1 MGTQE
6 GGRDWVAVANDLLTK
21 CNINLQA
28 EKLTDCNSNVFISL
42 YENILGEKVP
52 DFIAIPRSQED
63 DAHNVQSVIDSLS
76 LDYLQISLSH
86 ITGENIVRGD
96 HESIKNLLEIFDG
109 LLEYLNEEIQEDL
122 QNGVVPREDVN
133 ERIPDG
139 SKELGT
145 CEVRVQRD
153 SELEGACSSS
163 NGLSSD
169 HGPSEATEVGV
180 PASTGVP
187 AQEVESMEHHPN
199 AESSE
204 GPREAAEVVSAPL
217 CVSAEEAGGSP
228 ASPKSSEAPTPSG
241 QPTDQDTDAPMHTAI
256 ALQPAIQ
263 SDAPHRA
270 PANQAPATA
279 SQIQEQPAE
288 QDGASA
294 SETGRLRAGKIV
306 NNGLSSPQVSPS
318 PAHSERSGRQRSRT
332 DVEGETLEPTRGGLH
347 RVLFRTQP
355 DVLFLKLQEEIATT
369 TPSPPDTDEDQEE
382 EISRHR
388 FRRADQKFN
397 EEEEKE
403 EGLPESL
410 SQRREKNKKAE
421 KELHLIADKLS
432 HRIEVLDQ
440 MLKRVL
446 DESGESSEV
455 KEDDDLCPSNGI
467 VKSHRTSRH
476 SEFPRSERDRRAH
489 TETEAR
495 TPEGRLQRNATPDRT
510 SGREARHQTS
520 ARKHR
525 RTLLNQLYE
534 EELRRYEQ
542 EELDRVRVRAQ
553 EAEREYRE
561 AILRDA
567 SRNTRSSPAKMKAQ
581 HKTERLSRT
590 RQETVQPAKETQ
602 MLPLLLDELPH
613 LHISPQALGEMWQK
627 QLQHMER
634 LTAVSS
640 PHSRRRSKLTGE
652 LEEAQRKHDLLQA
665 LVQKQQAHRSHL
677 RDFKEQSQQQR
688 SAHTRLRD
696 QRQQVARATR
706 YHQEFHVQHRA
717 RLMKARTKEE
727 RMFRQ
732 LFEEGLELQKMRL
745 REQRA
750 LAKEQQLEEQRRQ
763 MEKFTSME
771 NYYKDQ
777 FSLLAEKV
785 EEERQEN
792 HIRKRAQEKAL
803 MKMKRDL
810 RARME
815 REIRELQ
822 KIIVQNEEDDHFKA
836 QDLQRLRGRIQLA
849 SFQNQTSYL
858 H

>member
-28 EKLTDCNSNVFISL
+28 QKLTDCNSNVFISL
-42 YENILGEKVP
+42 YESILGEKVP

-122 QNGVVPREDVN
+122 QNGVVLCEDVN
-133 ERIPDG
+133 ERVPDG

-145 CEVRVQRD
+145 CDVRVQQD
-153 SELEGACSSS
+153 SGQEGACSSS
-163 NGLSSD
+163 NGVSSD
-169 HGPSEATEVGV
+169 HGPSEAPEVGV
-180 PASTGVP
+180 PACTG
-187 AQEVESMEHHPN
+187 AEVESVGHHPN
-199 AESSE
+199 AESLE
-204 GPREAAEVVSAPL
+204 GPREGAAVVSALP

-228 ASPKSSEAPTPSG
+228 ASPKTSEAPTPSG
-241 QPTDQDTDAPMHTAI
+241 QPSDQDTSAPMHTAI
-256 ALQPAIQ
+256 ALQPALQ

-270 PANQAPATA
+270 PAGQN
-279 SQIQEQPAE
+279 QEQPAE
-288 QDGASA
+288 QDATVA
-294 SETGRLRAGKIV
+294 SETDRTRPGRNV
-306 NNGLSSPQVSPS
+306 NNGLSSPQVSQS
-318 PAHSERSGRQRSRT
+318 PAHSDGSDRQRSRA
-332 DVEGETLEPTRGGLH
+332 DVEGETLEPTRGGPH

-382 EISRHR
+382 ESSRR
-388 FRRADQKFN
+388 PSQRAARRFN
-397 EEEEKE
+397 EEEEDK
-403 EGLPESL
+403 GFPESL
-410 SQRREKNKKAE
+410 SHRREKNKKAE
-421 KELHLIADKLS
+421 KELHLIAEKLS

-455 KEDDDLCPSNGI
+455 KGDEESCRSNGI
-467 VKSHRTSRH
+467 LESHKSPRQH
-476 SEFPRSERDRRAH
+476 SEFPHAERDRRDH
-489 TETEAR
+489 TEADAR
-495 TPEGRLQRNATPDRT
+495 SPEGRRLRNATPDRS
-510 SGREARHQTS
+510 SGEARHPMS

-534 EELRRYEQ
+534 EELKRYEQ
-542 EELDRVRVRAQ
+542 EELDRVRLRAQ

-567 SRNTRSSPAKMKAQ
+567 SRNTRSSPARMKAQ
-581 HKTERLSRT
+581 HKSERLSRT
-590 RQETVQPAKETQ
+590 RQEPLQPVTEKQ
-602 MLPLLLDELPH
+602 LLPLLLDELPH

-627 QLQHMER
+627 QLQHVER
-634 LTAVSS
+634 LSAASS
-640 PHSRRRSKLTGE
+640 PHSRRRSKLTSE
-652 LEEAQRKHDLLQA
+652 LEEAQRKHQLLQA

-677 RDFKEQSQQQR
+677 RDFKEQNQQQR
-688 SAHTRLRD
+688 ALHGRLRD
-696 QRQQVARATR
+696 QRQQVARAKK

-717 RLMKARTKEE
+717 RLMKARTREE

-763 MEKFTSME
+763 MEKLTSME

-785 EEERQEN
+785 EQERQEN

-803 MKMKRDL
+803 IKMKRDL

-815 REIRELQ
+815 REIRDLQ
-822 KIIVQNEEDDHFKA
+822 KIILQNDEDEHFKA